1 MRHLLEREAL
11 PVACTLFTYT
21 ISGSMIGY
29 DLKARKKYCE
39 KQISIF
45 GCFLFLL
52 DFVFPV

>member
-11 PVACTLFTYT
+11 PVACTFTYT